1 LSSGTKIKGEV
12 QRYQLDSDSDGS
24 RYLFLAH
31 VGADDGEFRT
41 FVNGITLNKISP
53 PGSVGLKVTGVNEIN
68 NISETEQ
75 NDLFT
80 STDVDDFLDFSED
93 NPFGDPENQ

>member
-1 LSSGTKIKGEV
+1 M

-41 FVNGITLNKISP
+41 FVNDISLNKISP

-75 NDLFT
+75 NDIFT
-80 STDVDDFLDFSED
+80 ASDVDDFLDFSED